1 MGLTRYVFG
10 RLGQLL
16 PVVVGMSIAS
26 FLLVHLIPG
35 NAIELY
41 LGTQVSPTPE
51 QMEEL
56 KRIFGLSGPIY
67 EQYGRWALRILH
79 GDMGY
84 SLRTGQ
90 PVLPSILNA
99 LPLSAELAFLAILFA
114 VIVGVPLGVL
124 AAARRNT
131 TMDLGVRTFGLLGLS
146 IPDFWLAT
154 LAVIVLSRFPLTSSW
169 VALGR
174 YVPLEVS
181 PLDNLKILA
190 VPAVAFGLGLAA
202 VLMRFTRTAAL
213 DVLSSDYVRTAR
225 AKGLTDRAVL
235 YRHVLRNALFPVIT
249 VVGYY
254 AGYLIGGTAVIEQ
267 VFALPGMGRF
277 VLQAVSQRDY
287 PVVQGVVLVVGA
299 AFVLVNLLVDIGY
312 TLLDPRV
319 RYS

>member
-99 LPLSAELAFLAILFA
+99 LQP
-114 VIVGVPLGVL
+114 
-124 AAARRNT
+124 
-131 TMDLGVRTFGLLGLS
+131 
-146 IPDFWLAT
+146 
-154 LAVIVLSRFPLTSSW
+154 
-169 VALGR
+169 
-174 YVPLEVS
+174 
-181 PLDNLKILA
+181 
-190 VPAVAFGLGLAA
+190 
-202 VLMRFTRTAAL
+202 
-213 DVLSSDYVRTAR
+213 
-225 AKGLTDRAVL
+225 
-235 YRHVLRNALFPVIT
+235 
-249 VVGYY
+249 
-254 AGYLIGGTAVIEQ
+254 
-267 VFALPGMGRF
+267 
-277 VLQAVSQRDY
+277 
-287 PVVQGVVLVVGA
+287 
-299 AFVLVNLLVDIGY
+299 
-312 TLLDPRV
+312 
-319 RYS
+319 